1 MFKDKNFMDDCS
13 EESDSVDDEMLIN
26 LYENPINREALEKIP
41 GTNTYVNSVN
51 VFVGRQRTGKT
62 YTAIKEIIKI
72 IRKDPQTHLLVYV
85 NKDGKP
91 NDDTFERTRE
101 LINCSIIYVS
111 YDDSRDYLEKLLEYK
126 RTYNIIKDKH
136 LEQELSQKHFQEL
149 SENLSIA
156 NLDNDYLHTL
166 ILLEDATQFM
176 RSRNVDYI
184 NDLMTKCRHIQ
195 CSFFVI
201 IHFWKALSTN
211 LKSNLSTI
219 YIFSGYSKQQLSYIL
234 YQINLNESLK
244 DIYDKY
250 KLLSEHGKLII
261 DSNICSF
268 QIDF

>member
-1 MFKDKNFMDDCS
+1 M
-13 EESDSVDDEMLIN
+13 
-26 LYENPINREALEKIP
+26 
-41 GTNTYVNSVN
+41 
-51 VFVGRQRTGKT
+51 
-62 YTAIKEIIKI
+62 
-72 IRKDPQTHLLVYV
+72 
-85 NKDGKP
+85 
-91 NDDTFERTRE
+91 
-101 LINCSIIYVS
+101 
-111 YDDSRDYLEKLLEYK
+111 
-126 RTYNIIKDKH
+126 
-136 LEQELSQKHFQEL
+136 EQELSQKHFQEL

-244 DIYDKY
+244 DIYEKY

>member
-1 MFKDKNFMDDCS
+1 MFKDKYFMDDCS

-72 IRKDPQTHLLVYV
+72 TRKDPQTHLLVYV

-91 NDDTFERTRE
+91 NDDTFERTRD

-149 SENLSIA
+149 SENLS
-156 NLDNDYLHTL
+156 
-166 ILLEDATQFM
+166 FM

>member
-1 MFKDKNFMDDCS
+1 M
-13 EESDSVDDEMLIN
+13 EYQSDSSSSVDDEMQIN
-26 LYENPINREALEKIP
+26 LYENPINRESLEKIP

-62 YTAIKEIIKI
+62 YSAIKEIIKI
-72 IRKDPQTHLLVYV
+72 SRKHKETHLLVYI

-91 NDDTFERTRE
+91 NDDTFERTKD

-111 YDDSRDYLEKLLEYK
+111 YEDSCQYLQQLLQYK
-126 RTYNIIKDKH
+126 YTYNAIKDKH
-136 LEQELSQKHFQEL
+136 LEEELSEKHKNEL
-149 SENLSIA
+149 FENLSIEDFE
-156 NLDNDYLHTL
+156 NEYLHTI

-176 RSRNVDYI
+176 KSKNAEYI

-219 YIFSGYSKQQLSYIL
+219 YIFSGYSRQQLNYIL
-234 YQINLNESLK
+234 YQINVNASLNE
-244 DIYDKY
+244 IFEKY
-250 KLLSEHGKLII
+250 KTLGNHGKIII
-261 DSNICSF
+261 DSNLCKYF
-268 QIDF
+268 LEF

>member
-1 MFKDKNFMDDCS
+1 MFNEWRSASYEQSD
-13 EESDSVDDEMLIN
+13 SDSVDDEMLIN
-26 LYENPINREALEKIP
+26 LYENPVNRELLEKIP

-72 IRKDPQTHLLVYV
+72 SRNHPQTHLLVYV

-91 NDDTFERTRE
+91 NDDTFERTKD

-111 YDDSRDYLEKLLEYK
+111 YDNSKEYLTKLLEYK

-136 LEQELSQKHFQEL
+136 LEEELTPKHYEEL
-149 SENLSIA
+149 TENLSLA
-156 NLDNDYLHTL
+156 NLDNDYLHTI

-176 RSRNVDYI
+176 KSKSANYV

-201 IHFWKALSTN
+201 IHYWKALSTN

-219 YIFSGYSKQQLSYIL
+219 YIFSGYSRQQLNYIL
-234 YQINLNESLK
+234 YQINISESIK
-244 DIYDKY
+244 EIYDKY
-250 KLLSEHGKLII
+250 KNLTEHGKLII
-261 DSNICSF
+261 DSNLCNYKINF
-268 QIDF
+268 

>member
-72 IRKDPQTHLLVYV
+72 TRKDPQTHLLVYV

-91 NDDTFERTRE
+91 NDDTFERTRD
-101 LINCSIIYVS
+101 LIYCSIIYVS

-136 LEQELSQKHFQEL
+136 L
-149 SENLSIA
+149 
-156 NLDNDYLHTL
+156 
-166 ILLEDATQFM
+166 
-176 RSRNVDYI
+176 
-184 NDLMTKCRHIQ
+184 
-195 CSFFVI
+195 
-201 IHFWKALSTN
+201 
-211 LKSNLSTI
+211 
-219 YIFSGYSKQQLSYIL
+219 
-234 YQINLNESLK
+234 
-244 DIYDKY
+244 
-250 KLLSEHGKLII
+250 
-261 DSNICSF
+261 
-268 QIDF
+268 